1 MVKSGLST
9 MRSYL
14 TYIRDVF
21 GYELYINREQTVT
34 DLDLYRRSIEN
45 CTKCSLSQ
53 TRIHFV
59 FGEGHPNA
67 DILFAGEAPGAREDE
82 TGHPFV
88 GRAGMLLETALKRIG
103 LNRSQ
108 VFIAN
113 VLKCRPP
120 GNRDPLPDE
129 IALCEPYLHRQIELI
144 KPKVIVALGRIA
156 GRTLL
161 KLSPDTSLTA
171 MRNEKHEYQHVPLRV
186 FYHPAAILRNAG
198 RLDEFYADFE
208 KLAEQFLRK

>member
-1 MVKSGLST
+1 

-21 GYELYINREQTVT
+21 GHELFLNREKIVT
-34 DLDLYRRSIEN
+34 ELDLYRQSIEN
-45 CTKCSLSQ
+45 CTKCSLSH

-59 FGEGHPNA
+59 FGEGNPDA

-88 GRAGMLLETALKRIG
+88 GRAGMLLESALKRIG
-103 LNRSQ
+103 LDRSH

-144 KPKVIVALGRIA
+144 NPKVIVALGRIA

-171 MRNEKHEYQHVPLRV
+171 MRKGNYEYQNVPLCI
-186 FYHPAAILRNAG
+186 FYHPAAILRNAS
-198 RLDEFYADFE
+198 RLDEFYSDFD
-208 KLAEQFLRK
+208 KLAEQYLRK

>member
-1 MVKSGLST
+1 MVKYDKSN
-9 MRSYL
+9 MRSTL

-21 GYELYINREQTVT
+21 GHELLLNREENVT
-34 DLDLYRRSIEN
+34 ELDLYRQSIEN

-59 FGEGHPNA
+59 FGEGHPHA

-103 LNRSQ
+103 LDRSQ

-161 KLSPDTSLTA
+161 KLNPDTSLTV
-171 MRNEKHEYQHVPLRV
+171 MRKGKYEYQNVPLSV
-186 FYHPAAILRNAG
+186 FYHPAAILRNAS
-198 RLDEFYADFE
+198 RLDEFYADFD
-208 KLAEQFLRK
+208 KLAEQYLRK